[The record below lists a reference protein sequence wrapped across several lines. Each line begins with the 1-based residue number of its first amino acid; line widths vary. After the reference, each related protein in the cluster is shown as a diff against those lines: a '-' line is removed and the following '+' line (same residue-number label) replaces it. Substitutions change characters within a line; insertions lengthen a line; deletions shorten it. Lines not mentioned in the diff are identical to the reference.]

1 MKYKRSH
8 FIGGGILCVLLA
20 LALFSG
26 QQLAFRLF
34 ALFLFLLALASFAVA
49 IFGKA
54 WRKPREAQPKEEPH
68 REQPA
73 AQPKQEPRG
82 TQPAAQPSAQSD
94 WDLEHVLE
102 DESVYLYGETQRSP
116 YLDEDVTNKTSARW
130 LRVKEESSLREALEE
145 IAQKRQEPRGFL
157 LKRTILLMTPAQAE
171 ALSGP
176 EGEQLRGL
184 CAENCVRPMLEE
196 AHFRFRDLLEGG
208 IYLFTYETHPTG
220 VDWSGTAL
228 DVSLYKAEEAD
239 G

>member
-82 TQPAAQPSAQSD
+82 TQPAAQP
-94 WDLEHVLE
+94 
-102 DESVYLYGETQRSP
+102 G
-116 YLDEDVTNKTSARW
+116 
-130 LRVKEESSLREALEE
+130 
-145 IAQKRQEPRGFL
+145 
-157 LKRTILLMTPAQAE
+157 
-171 ALSGP
+171 LSGFHITLDLP
-176 EGEQLRGL
+176 RPPPWLFAAGL
-184 CAENCVRPMLEE
+184 
-196 AHFRFRDLLEGG
+196 
-208 IYLFTYETHPTG
+208 Y
-220 VDWSGTAL
+220 
-228 DVSLYKAEEAD
+228 
-239 G
+239 